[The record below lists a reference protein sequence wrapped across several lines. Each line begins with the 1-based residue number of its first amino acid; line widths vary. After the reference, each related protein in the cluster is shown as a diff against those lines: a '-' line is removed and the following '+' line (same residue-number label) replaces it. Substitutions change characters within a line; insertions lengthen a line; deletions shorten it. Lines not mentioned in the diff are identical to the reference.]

1 MKIEIVNTELPHTDA
16 DAILEKVN
24 RELEGKDW
32 SIEIDDGLPRFYS
45 RTNGTYWDISLCISF
60 DNYDIVW
67 KLNYGFQYVGVVRIE
82 DDVDILYN
90 R

>member
-1 MKIEIVNTELPHTDA
+1 MKIEIVKTELPRVDA

-24 RELEGKDW
+24 RELEGKEW
-32 SIEIDDGLPRFYS
+32 SLEIDDGVPMFYP
-45 RTNGTYWDISLCISF
+45 RTNGIYWNIYL
-60 DNYDIVW
+60 DNYDMVW
-67 KLNYGFQYVGVVRIE
+67 KLECDFKYVGVVRIE

>member
-1 MKIEIVNTELPHTDA
+1 MKIEIVNTELPRVDA

-24 RELEGKDW
+24 RELEGKKW
-32 SIEIDDGLPRFYS
+32 SIGIETGMPNFYS
-45 RTNGTYWDISLCISF
+45 STNGTYWNIYWDK
-60 DNYDIVW
+60 YDMVW

-82 DDVDILYN
+82 DDIDILYN

>member
-1 MKIEIVNTELPHTDA
+1 MKIEIVNTELPRVDA

-24 RELEGKDW
+24 RELEGKNW
-32 SIEIDDGLPRFYS
+32 SIEINDGMPRFYGCTD
-45 RTNGTYWDISLCISF
+45 RIYWDISF
-60 DNYDIVW
+60 DNYYMVW
-67 KLNYGFQYVGVVRIE
+67 KLNYGFQYVGVVKIE